1 MACYKPLSAW
11 RDPSNPSGQLLFSY
25 HTIGGSSEHAE
36 RTCLKLPCG
45 QCVGCR
51 LEYSRQWAVRCCHES
66 SLHIFNC
73 FITLTY
79 SPEFLPDDGSLDL
92 KHFQKFMKRFR
103 KKIAPL
109 QVRFFSLR

>member
-1 MACYKPLSAW
+1 MACFKPLSAW
-11 RDPSNPSGQLLFSY
+11 RNPSDPSGRLLFSY
-25 HTIGGSSEHAE
+25 HTIGASADHAE
-36 RTCLKLPCG
+36 RTCLKIPCG

-66 SLHIFNC
+66 SLHIYNC

-79 SPEFLPDDGSLDL
+79 DPEHLPSDGSLVL
-92 KHFQKFMKRFR
+92 EHFQKFMKRFR

-109 QVRFFSLR
+109 QVRFFSLW